1 MNDLHDLLAVLDD
14 RADHANGV
22 RPDLGA
28 VRTRARRKRRTHQ
41 ALSATA
47 AVTAVGLGAGA
58 PGLSGQASTRSGTRS
73 PSRSASGQP
82 RRSGSG
88 SSPAASLGH

>member
-58 PGLSGQASTRSGTRS
+58 LVAT
-73 PSRSASGQP
+73 
-82 RRSGSG
+82 GSDETDVVTADATTAA
-88 SSPAASLGH
+88 PATSIVVA